1 MVYLRNI
8 PAEELFSA
16 QLELLIQHGRIA
28 SMMSNL
34 LGAVLMLLILWP
46 YFEART
52 LLAWGVGVLSLLLL
66 RSLHMS
72 SALADRSFVNSPGPL
87 FWRLIAGSLA
97 TGLVWSAT
105 FIYVSSYIPA
115 TLQYLML
122 LVIVIIAAISLAVMV
137 IVREYFLVFA
147 FSALWPIAWWL
158 LAHLWDAPQNLILG
172 LLILAVTAVLVAAS
186 NGIHETFKR
195 MLALTWQQEA
205 MSREVSKITTSLRDR
220 NRQLQETRRQL
231 TDLANVDELTGL
243 ANRRFVNQVLREET
257 RRAQRSDASLAVIL
271 IDVDYFKRFNDTYG
285 HPAGDT
291 VLRRIGDVM
300 RRVSSRAG
308 ECVGR
313 YGGEEFI
320 VVLPS
325 ATSVDAMRTAKR
337 LQRMV
342 CEENIPHRGSEVSD
356 RITLSQGIVAL
367 KPDGEMAP
375 DELIDAADAAL
386 YQAKHNGRN
395 RIAVV

>member
-16 QLELLIQHGRIA
+16 QLELLMQHGRVA

-34 LGAVLMLLILWP
+34 LGAILTLLILWP
-46 YFEART
+46 YFDAMT
-52 LLAWGVGVLSLLLL
+52 LLVWGFGVLSLLLF

-72 SALADRSFVNSPGPL
+72 SALANRRFVNNPRTL

-105 FIYVSSYIPA
+105 FIYVSDYIPA

-158 LAHLWDAPQNLILG
+158 MAHLWDAPQNLILG

-220 NRQLQETRRQL
+220 NRQLQEARRQL

-243 ANRRFVNQVLREET
+243 GNRRLVNQVLREET

-285 HPAGDT
+285 HPAGDA

-320 VVLPS
+320 VVLPG
-325 ATSVDAMRTAKR
+325 ATSADAMRTAKR

-342 CEENIPHRGSEVSD
+342 FEENIPHRGSEVSD

-386 YQAKHNGRN
+386 YRAKNNGRN

>member
-16 QLELLIQHGRIA
+16 QLELLMQHGRVA

-34 LGAVLMLLILWP
+34 LGAILTLLILWP
-46 YFEART
+46 YFDAMT
-52 LLAWGVGVLSLLLL
+52 LLVWGFGVLSLLLF

-72 SALADRSFVNSPGPL
+72 SALANRRFVNNPRTL

-105 FIYVSSYIPA
+105 FIYVSDYIPA

-158 LAHLWDAPQNLILG
+158 MAHLWDAPQNLILG

-220 NRQLQETRRQL
+220 NRQLQEARRQL

-243 ANRRFVNQVLREET
+243 GNRRLVNQVLREET

-285 HPAGDT
+285 HPAGDA

-300 RRVSSRAG
+300 RRVSSRARRPVDG
-308 ECVGR
+308 AGPDVAA
-313 YGGEEFI
+313 
-320 VVLPS
+320 PS
-325 ATSVDAMRTAKR
+325 ASGLDSLPVRQGLLHP
-337 LQRMV
+337 LQL
-342 CEENIPHRGSEVSD
+342 G
-356 RITLSQGIVAL
+356 T
-367 KPDGEMAP
+367 
-375 DELIDAADAAL
+375 
-386 YQAKHNGRN
+386 
-395 RIAVV
+395 

>member
-16 QLELLIQHGRIA
+16 QLELLMQHGRIA

-34 LGAVLMLLILWP
+34 LGAVITLLILWP
-46 YFEART
+46 YFEALT
-52 LLAWGVGVLSLLLL
+52 LLVWGVVVLSLLLL

-72 SALADRSFVNSPGPL
+72 NALANRRFVNNPGPL

-105 FIYVSSYIPA
+105 FIYVSAYIPV

-158 LAHLWDAPQNLILG
+158 MAHLWDAPQNLILG
-172 LLILAVTAVLVAAS
+172 LLILAVTAVLVVAS

-308 ECVGR
+308 ECIGR

-320 VVLPS
+320 AVLPG
-325 ATSVDAMRTAKR
+325 ATSADAMRTAKR